1 MLSGRVD
8 GFNAFRTALFGGAE
22 RFQHSLLVRFYKI
35 DRSVISTY
43 KRSNLFKEP
52 SSVRVME
59 L

>member
-8 GFNAFRTALFGGAE
+8 GFNAFCTALFGGAE

-35 DRSVISTY
+35 GCSVISTY
-43 KRSNLFKEP
+43 KRKNLSKE
-52 SSVRVME
+52 SSRVRAMK